1 MRADARQ
8 NHDRLLEVAARH
20 FSADGDDASM
30 KAIAKEAGV
39 GIGTLYRRFPTRE
52 TLIEATYRS
61 ESARLAEAA
70 PALLH
75 DHPPAQALRSWAG
88 LFLDYMATKRG
99 MAGALKAL
107 LTADEPLRLSTRE
120 LLIDALATLLR
131 AGEEAGDIRP
141 GLDATDVVM
150 ALGGFAMIIGEQA
163 QPQLRDRLLDLLLHG
178 LAQALPSGL
187 PITS

>member
-20 FSADGDDASM
+20 FAADGDTASM

-52 TLIEATYRS
+52 TLVEATYRS
-61 ESARLAEAA
+61 ESTRLAESAA
-70 PALLH
+70 GLLR
-75 DHPPAQALRSWAG
+75 DHPPAAALRVWSG
-88 LFLDYMATKRG
+88 MFLDYMATKRG

-107 LTADEPLRLSTRE
+107 LTGDEPLRLATRE

-131 AGEEAGDIRP
+131 AGAESGDIRTGP
-141 GLDATDVVM
+141 DATDVVM
-150 ALGGFAMIIGEQA
+150 ALGGFALIIGDQS
-163 QPQLRDRLLDLLLHG
+163 QPELRDRLLDLLFDG
-178 LAQALPSGL
+178 LRTGRPA
-187 PITS
+187 